1 MTVLLT
7 MSGPVL
13 LCAGSAGVFMY
24 LFIDGLDP
32 LTAGVLA
39 FIFVL
44 NGLISLLIGI
54 EVILNRYLRK
64 RKTFEELSKETFSTG
79 VIVNG
84 PKTR

>member
-1 MTVLLT
+1 
-7 MSGPVL
+7 
-13 LCAGSAGVFMY
+13 MY

-32 LTAGVLA
+32 LTAGALA

-54 EVILNRYLRK
+54 EVILNRYSRK